1 MIALYLLW
9 IAFCGRF
16 APDVLIS
23 GACICGLVGL
33 LLRAAMGYRLRYE
46 LILIKNSIRIARYLI
61 ALMREMIFAN
71 IAVIKVILSPYIPVE
86 GQLVFFTPGLKNEI
100 TRVLLA
106 DSITLTPGTITV
118 QLKNG
123 RYCVHGLKDEYVK
136 GIESSALAAEA
147 QRLEDTFRC

>member
-9 IAFCGRF
+9 IVFCGRS

-23 GACICGLVGL
+23 GAVICALLGL
-33 LLRAAMGYRLRYE
+33 LLRAAMGYRLKYE
-46 LILIKNSIRIARYLI
+46 LMMLKNAAKIARYVFE
-61 ALMREMIFAN
+61 LMREVFFAN

-86 GQLVFFTPGLKNEI
+86 GQLVFFTPKLRNNI
-100 TRVLLA
+100 SRVLLA

-136 GIESSALAAEA
+136 GIDNSVLAVEA
-147 QRLEDTFRC
+147 QRLEETFKC